1 MADDNGNPFNTP
13 LGSEVQDHQAAHAA
27 TVAASDNGNP
37 FNEPLLS
44 EKAEAQA
51 TGSESGQITN
61 DVGNSVIVPKEG
73 EAFADTM
80 QRAAAQGTQ
89 TTPAQVNSEL
99 GTAPKKVAEV
109 LAAAPA
115 IGAGGAAALAGL
127 GEGTAVLKH
136 IAETYGPVAAKAIGD
151 AAQAH
156 PIVAKLL
163 THALE
168 TAGGLSLVKYF
179 KLLGK

>member
-1 MADDNGNPFNTP
+1 MAEDNGNPFTEELTNHP
-13 LGSEVQDHQAAHAA
+13 SVEAQPAD
-27 TVAASDNGNP
+27 GNP
-37 FNEPLLS
+37 FGDPQLTS
-44 EKAEAQA
+44 AEQAQA
-51 TGSESGQITN
+51 DTGQATN
-61 DVGNSVIVPKEG
+61 DVGNTVIVPKEG
-73 EAFADTM
+73 ETFADTM
-80 QRAAAQGTQ
+80 QRAATQGKQ
-89 TTPAQVNSEL
+89 TTPEQVNAEEA
-99 GTAPKKVAEV
+99 TMPKKVAEV
-109 LAAAPA
+109 LAAAPG
-115 IGAGGAAALAGL
+115 IGAGGAAALAGV

-136 IAETYGPVAAKAIGD
+136 IADTYGPVAVKAIGD